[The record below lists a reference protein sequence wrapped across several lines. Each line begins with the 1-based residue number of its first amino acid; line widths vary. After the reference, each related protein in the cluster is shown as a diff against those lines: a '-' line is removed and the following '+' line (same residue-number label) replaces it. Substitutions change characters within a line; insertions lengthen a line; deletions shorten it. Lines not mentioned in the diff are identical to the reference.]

1 MHLKGVQEMANENFI
16 TRKAVV
22 GITAGSS
29 RNNVNND
36 QLPKYL

>member
-1 MHLKGVQEMANENFI
+1 MRILLPG
-16 TRKAVV
+16 KAVV